1 MLHQVTATKLDN
13 FKVVAGVMNNTK
25 LSEDEERIIHE
36 LRAGELLESGSSAG
50 LGRVD
55 DPIMIGNEDHDD
67 SEDEIE
73 EITVIDE
80 VTEAVEEDIPTGD
93 LKPKELR
100 AIIMGYIEMINK
112 AKDGQSRAKFN
123 LLELKL
129 STKIVKNVGFI
140 EEFCLA
146 VARKCQSV
154 KKGFKVGHIFVT
166 HSQVNLILNHGI
178 LSRSDIANKAII
190 DTEIF
195 GVCATEGSDILKS
208 IPFSKLRTFIID
220 FHNFACSTKQF
231 SDVKQLGQ
239 KHSMTPTHCRKV
251 MAAVKQEVSKAQV
264 VNGKPQGMKV
274 NNIFISSGWIEKL
287 LSYKIL

>member
-1 MLHQVTATKLDN
+1 MTATKLDN

-25 LSEDEERIIHE
+25 LSEEEERILQE
-36 LRAGELLESGSSAG
+36 LRAGELLETDKSRGDES
-50 LGRVD
+50 
-55 DPIMIGNEDHDD
+55 IMIGNDDQED

-80 VTEAVEEDIPTGD
+80 VTEAVDEDIPTGD

-112 AKDGQSRAKFN
+112 VKDDKGRAKFN
-123 LLELKL
+123 LQELKQV
-129 STKIVKNVGFI
+129 TKIDKGLGFF

-146 VARKCQSV
+146 LARKCQSV

-178 LSRSDIANKAII
+178 LNRADIDNKASV
-190 DTEIF
+190 TEKTDEDIK
-195 GVCATEGSDILKS
+195 EGSDILKS
-208 IPFSKLRTFIID
+208 IPFSKLRTFMID
-220 FHNFACSTKQF
+220 FHNFACSKKQF
-231 SDVKQLGQ
+231 SDIKQLGQ

-264 VNGKPQGMKV
+264 VNGKPQGIKV
-274 NNIFISSGWIEKL
+274 NNIFVSSVWVEKL

>member
-1 MLHQVTATKLDN
+1 
-13 FKVVAGVMNNTK
+13 MNNTK
-25 LSEDEERIIHE
+25 LSEEEERILQE
-36 LRAGELLESGSSAG
+36 LRAGELLEPGASEQ
-50 LGRVD
+50 GRAD
-55 DPIMIGNEDHDD
+55 EPIMIGNDDQED

-80 VTEAVEEDIPTGD
+80 VTEAVEDDIPTGD

-112 AKDGQSRAKFN
+112 VKDDQTRAKFN
-123 LLELKL
+123 LLELKQV
-129 STKIVKNVGFI
+129 TKIDKNMGFI

-146 VARKCQSV
+146 LARKCQSV

-178 LSRSDIANKAII
+178 LSRADIDNKASVKEKSGD
-190 DTEIF
+190 DT
-195 GVCATEGSDILKS
+195 VEGRDILKS

-220 FHNFACSTKQF
+220 FHNFACSNKQF
-231 SDVKQLGQ
+231 SDIKQLGQ

-251 MAAVKQEVSKAQV
+251 MAAVQKEVSKARV
-264 VNGKPQGMKV
+264 VNGKSQGIKV
-274 NNIFISSGWIEKL
+274 NNIFVSSVWVEKL